1 MTSVVIDCFVVVLSN
16 DERLSVQ
23 MMTLYDDVVFYY
35 GCFSESEFFIDKY
48 VKMYYKKIL
57 KQIFEIGIFFARW

>member
-1 MTSVVIDCFVVVLSN
+1 
-16 DERLSVQ
+16 

-57 KQIFEIGIFFARW
+57 KQIFEIGIFLQDGKDDVCFLQIQNFK